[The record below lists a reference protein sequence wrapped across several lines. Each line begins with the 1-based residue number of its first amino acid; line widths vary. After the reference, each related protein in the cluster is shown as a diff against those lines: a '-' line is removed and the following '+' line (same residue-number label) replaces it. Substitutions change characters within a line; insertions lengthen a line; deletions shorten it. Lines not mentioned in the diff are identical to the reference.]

1 MLDALRSR
9 LDRQP
14 AAPYV
19 PRHRGRYD
27 LTVDIVRKNSTVV
40 AARHSSDT
48 ESMRAV
54 FPR

>member
-9 LDRQP
+9 LDRQSV
-14 AAPYV
+14 APYT
-19 PRHRGRYD
+19 PRHRGPYD

-40 AARHSSDT
+40 PARHSLDP
-48 ESMRAV
+48 ESLRAV